1 MGNVLSIM
9 LSYRLYKET
18 KDKDFCCEKQKY
30 SDFLKECDE
39 ILRDDISL
47 KSKINKTE

>member
-18 KDKDFCCEKQKY
+18 KNKNFCCKNQKY

-39 ILRDDISL
+39 ILREDLSL
-47 KSKINKTE
+47 KVK